1 MLQVKGD
8 FDALLTSDGSK
19 AVTTRQPPVLLD
31 LRKSGS
37 FKPQSSLDSAAS
49 FATAAS
55 SASDGISE
63 AAGSTHT
70 STAASSLSAGDA
82 PPLNQDSTDV
92 VGRYPSLEQQEE
104 HARNGVSID
113 MKVPAQFAPDAL
125 KGTTQP
131 SSAEDQL
138 GTGSMGAPEERS
150 GRAEAPQGGPGSTC
164 EASVTGDM
172 DARVA
177 LEQGQ
182 DSIPP
187 TQEPHLSSSGPVEEA
202 EIPGPGRS
210 VPYRKLYPDRKASGQ
225 KPHLEYA
232 AAAEA
237 QPLSNSV
244 HVDTAQ
250 ELSSSVSHPLDKP
263 PLQAL
268 QAKSEMTQVPQH
280 VPENGTAAPQDS
292 LQGSQLTEDSSPEQ
306 NVNFD
311 HSQARK
317 NAKNCFET
325 KSQDSGSL
333 KGALDDA
340 AEARGVRSTT
350 PRPSSR
356 AEPDEASKQAPIPAQ
371 PEQHANRGEQGSAAP
386 SLQPSGGPQ
395 QHTDA
400 PGSEHFEDL
409 RDDLSSALG
418 AEASEELPVSTLGAR
433 CLSGGLPRNLPDA
446 PGSSPAGIAQESQA
460 PDHAE
465 QHEQPAREDVADSGK
480 WVLLL
485 SDFVVCLHI
494 S

>member
-1 MLQVKGD
+1 MKGD

-37 FKPQSSLDSAAS
+37 FRPQSSLESAAS

-63 AAGSTHT
+63 AAGPTHT

-82 PPLNQDSTDV
+82 APLNQDSTDV
-92 VGRYPSLEQQEE
+92 VGRYAPSAQEEE

-113 MKVPAQFAPDAL
+113 MKVPAQSAPDAL

-131 SSAEDQL
+131 RSAVKQL

-150 GRAEAPQGGPGSTC
+150 GRAEAPQGGPGSTR

-177 LEQGQ
+177 SEQGQ

-187 TQEPHLSSSGPVEEA
+187 AQEPQLSSSGPVEEA
-202 EIPGPGRS
+202 EVPGPGRS

-225 KPHLEYA
+225 KPHMESA

-244 HVDTAQ
+244 HMDTAQ
-250 ELSSSVSHPLDKP
+250 KLTSSVSRPLDAHS
-263 PLQAL
+263 LQAL
-268 QAKSEMTQVPQH
+268 QAKSEVTQVPQH
-280 VPENGTAAPQDS
+280 VPENGTAAPQDP

-311 HSQARK
+311 LSQASEK
-317 NAKNCFET
+317 AKTCHEI
-325 KSQDSGSL
+325 KLQDSGSL
-333 KGALDDA
+333 KGTQDDT
-340 AEARGVRSTT
+340 AEARGVPSTT
-350 PRPSSR
+350 PSSR

-371 PEQHANRGEQGSAAP
+371 PERHANRGAQGIAAP

-395 QHTDA
+395 QHTAA
-400 PGSEHFEDL
+400 PGSEHFQDL
-409 RDDLSSALG
+409 HDDLSSALG

-433 CLSGGLPRNLPDA
+433 CLSGGLPRKLPEA

-460 PDHAE
+460 PGHAE
-465 QHEQPAREDVADSGK
+465 QHEQPAGEDLADSGK

>member
-1 MLQVKGD
+1 MKGD
-8 FDALLTSDGSK
+8 FDALLNSDGSK

-63 AAGSTHT
+63 AAGPTHT

-92 VGRYPSLEQQEE
+92 VGRYPSLAQQEE

-113 MKVPAQFAPDAL
+113 MKVPAQSAPDAL
-125 KGTTQP
+125 KGTPQP
-131 SSAEDQL
+131 TSAENQL
-138 GTGSMGAPEERS
+138 GTGSMGVPEERS
-150 GRAEAPQGGPGSTC
+150 GRAGAPQGGPGSTC

-177 LEQGQ
+177 SEQGQ

-187 TQEPHLSSSGPVEEA
+187 TQEPQLSSSGPVEEA
-202 EIPGPGRS
+202 EVPGPGRS
-210 VPYRKLYPDRKASGQ
+210 VPYRKLFPDRKASGQ
-225 KPHLEYA
+225 KPHMESA
-232 AAAEA
+232 VAAEA

-250 ELSSSVSHPLDKP
+250 KLSSSVSHPLDSTS
-263 PLQAL
+263 LQAL

-280 VPENGTAAPQDS
+280 VPENGTAAPQDP

-306 NVNFD
+306 NVTFD
-311 HSQARK
+311 ISQASK

-333 KGALDDA
+333 KGAQDDA
-340 AEARGVRSTT
+340 AEVRGVRSTT
-350 PRPSSR
+350 PSSR
-356 AEPDEASKQAPIPAQ
+356 AEPDKASKQAPIPAQ
-371 PEQHANRGEQGSAAP
+371 PEQHANRGAQGSAAP

-395 QHTDA
+395 QHTAA
-400 PGSEHFEDL
+400 PGSEQFQDL
-409 RDDLSSALG
+409 HDDLSSALG

-433 CLSGGLPRNLPDA
+433 CLSGGLPRNLPEA
-446 PGSSPAGIAQESQA
+446 PRSLPAGIAQESQA
-460 PDHAE
+460 PGHAE
-465 QHEQPAREDVADSGK
+465 QHEQPAGEDVADSGK